1 MTRRQQRMILVA
13 AVVLGVAAAVGL
25 GLRAFQENLLYFY
38 STSQVLEGD
47 APLDRK
53 FRVGGLVVD
62 GSVERDEG
70 SLEVRF
76 ALTDTQT
83 QLPVRYTGILP
94 DLFREGQ
101 GIVTHG
107 RLNEEGVFMADE
119 VLAKHDE
126 NYMPPEVEDS
136 IKQAHA
142 EGVARKKAEEKAA
155 REAASAGDGASA
167 GGEDE

>member
-38 STSQVLEGD
+38 STSQVLDGD

-83 QLPVRYTGILP
+83 QLPVTYTGILP

-107 RLNEEGVFMADE
+107 RLNDNGVFVADE

-136 IKQAHA
+136 IKEAHEA
-142 EGVARKKAEEKAA
+142 GVARRKAEEAA
-155 REAASAGDGASA
+155 EEAPENAEEGK
-167 GGEDE
+167 